1 MHTQTRAESRWNAV
15 MVLMLMMLM
24 LTAWMVVTDRSEA
37 ASAPIPAAVVGSDA
51 LMAQLLSDNN
61 GGHGGDIFVK
71 YDGIDGESQDAEHK
85 DWIDGLAMEWGA
97 TRDVGGTI
105 GQSRRRGAAVID
117 DVLLTFDYEKST
129 PKLAES
135 LLKGQLIPKLEIEF
149 TATIGGVR
157 QTYLKYELKNVAL
170 TGYDFS
176 GYADGGP
183 PTVVVGN
190 SFEEIKVT
198 YTEYDDK
205 GAKKGNVEYSYVV
218 EKGA

>member
-1 MHTQTRAESRWNAV
+1 MDTQSRAESRWNAT
-15 MVLMLMMLM
+15 MVLVLVMLM

-37 ASAPIPAAVVGSDA
+37 ASAAIPAAVGSDA
-51 LMAQLLSDNN
+51 LLAQLLSDNN
-61 GGHGGDIFVK
+61 GGQGGDIFVK
-71 YDGIDGESQDAEHK
+71 YDGVDGESQDAGHR

-117 DVLLTFDYEKST
+117 DVLLTFEYEKST
-129 PKLAES
+129 PKLAEK

-170 TGYDFS
+170 TSYDFS

-198 YTEYDDK
+198 YTEYDDN